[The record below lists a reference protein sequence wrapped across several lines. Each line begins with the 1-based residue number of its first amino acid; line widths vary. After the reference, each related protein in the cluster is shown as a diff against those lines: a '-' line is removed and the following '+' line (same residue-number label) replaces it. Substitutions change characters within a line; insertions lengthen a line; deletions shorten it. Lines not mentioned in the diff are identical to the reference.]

1 MDDGFSDTYT
11 IVHRVSTGIAI
22 RQGGKTM
29 NWKDCEFTLEIYPP
43 VPFNYEECLLFLGR
57 SDQEV
62 LYEMADGEVWKAH
75 LVKGEQILF
84 KVSYH
89 SNMLKVEFPIN
100 PPSRAVK
107 QEVAEYIWEWFDL
120 DTDLTDF
127 YHSTIDD
134 PILHK
139 LTKEYEGLRMIC
151 LPDLFEA
158 LSWAV
163 MGQQINLTFA
173 YTLKK
178 RFVEQFGESLTY
190 SDQAYWLYPTAERIA
205 TLAVEDLRPLQFT
218 GRKAEYIIGIAKT
231 LASGELTKEKLLNM
245 PTPLDRYQALIHL
258 KGVGAWTADYV
269 LMKCLHHRAAFPIA
283 DVGLHNAL
291 KNQLGLERKPT
302 IMEIKEIAAQWEGW
316 QAYATFYLWRS
327 LYDRTI

>member
-1 MDDGFSDTYT
+1 
-11 IVHRVSTGIAI
+11 
-22 RQGGKTM
+22 M
-29 NWKDCEFTLEIYPP
+29 NWLDNKSTIDIIPP
-43 VPFNYEECLLFLGR
+43 SPFNYEECLLFLGR

-62 LYEMADGEVWKAH
+62 LYEIKHQAIWKLL
-75 LVKGEQILF
+75 LVSRNLVLF
-84 KVSYH
+84 KITHH
-89 SNMLKVEFPIN
+89 SNKLKVEFPIS
-100 PPSRAVK
+100 PPSKVER
-107 QEVAEYIWEWFDL
+107 QEIAAYIWEWFDL
-120 DTDLTDF
+120 ETDLNEF
-127 YHSTIDD
+127 YQTAGKD

-139 LTKEYEGLRMIC
+139 LTNNYDGLRMMC

-158 LSWAV
+158 LTWAV

-178 RFVEQFGESLTY
+178 RFVEQFGESLSYGEHT
-190 SDQAYWLYPTAERIA
+190 YWLYPSAERIA
-205 TLAVEDLRPLQFT
+205 TLEVEDLRPLQFT

-245 PTPLDRYQALIHL
+245 QTPLDMYQALIHIR
-258 KGVGAWTADYV
+258 GVGAWTADYV
-269 LMKCLHHRAAFPIA
+269 LMKSLHHRAAFPTA

-302 IMEIKEIAAQWEGW
+302 IMEIKEIAAPWEGW